1 MQHWQAHA
9 AAAKADVHAV
19 KQQPTTPLANK
30 DQGMKK
36 TKAELNSIG
45 LLAPL
50 VMAQRLSRMML
61 PEHMKTSNDHAEDR
75 RMVDEKTKA
84 ASDGFIAANVEL
96 SHQMMDAWVGMAFG
110 KIPDFMKS
118 ADAVTAAA
126 LKPSRIK
133 VTANAKRLTGKKK

>member
-1 MQHWQAHA
+1 
-9 AAAKADVHAV
+9 
-19 KQQPTTPLANK
+19 
-30 DQGMKK
+30 MKK

-75 RMVDEKTKA
+75 RMLDEKTKA

-96 SHQMMDAWVGMAFG
+96 SHQMMDAWVGMAF
-110 KIPDFMKS
+110 
-118 ADAVTAAA
+118 AA

>member
-1 MQHWQAHA
+1 
-9 AAAKADVHAV
+9 
-19 KQQPTTPLANK
+19 
-30 DQGMKK
+30 MKK

-84 ASDGFIAANVEL
+84 ASDGIMAANVEL
-96 SHQMMDAWVGMAFG
+96 SHQMMDAWMGMAFG
-110 KIPDFMKS
+110 KMPDFMKS
-118 ADAVTAAA
+118 ADAITAAA